1 MQWGAGGYKMKKEN
15 TIKDI
20 TVEWDGGV
28 VRGFRSTRD
37 AERFIKSIC
46 KKRAPDIKYSIYKYV

>member
-1 MQWGAGGYKMKKEN
+1 MQWGAGGSQMKKEN

-28 VRGFRSTRD
+28 VRGFRSTLD
-37 AERFIKSIC
+37 AERFIKNIC
-46 KKRAPDIKYSIYKYV
+46 KKRAPNLKYSIYKYI